1 MTHHRHTT
9 PAALALLRPGRPP
22 APERYPL
29 WRRALGLA
37 GPTLAVL
44 VFLAALLAWWIAL
57 SGGPG
62 R

>member
-1 MTHHRHTT
+1 MTHHPHTT
-9 PAALALLRPGRPP
+9 PAALALLRLGRAP

-29 WRRALGLA
+29 WRRALGLV

-57 SGGPG
+57 TGGPN
-62 R
+62 